1 MLRLEEKSLAARKE
15 MVTRMS
21 YPMVG
26 LGLNYSLIS
35 KNPMSASE
43 MNGGDMIMPMVTVT
57 LPVYRKKY
65 KAMQAE
71 ADLMKTASVQG
82 IQATSNALQTD
93 YFAAVQEYK
102 DAQRRIALYEG
113 QFNLA
118 TQSLNILLKSFS
130 ASGAG
135 LTDLLRV
142 RQQTLEYGL
151 KQIEAVADF
160 NTATAKLQRLMAYS
174 KF

>member
-1 MLRLEEKSLAARKE
+1 
-15 MVTRMS
+15 
-21 YPMVG
+21 
-26 LGLNYSLIS
+26 
-35 KNPMSASE
+35 
-43 MNGGDMIMPMVTVT
+43 MVTVT

-71 ADLMKTASVQG
+71 AELMKTATAQG
-82 IQATSNALQTD
+82 IQATSNALQVD

-102 DAQRRIALYEG
+102 DAQRRTALYES
-113 QFNLA
+113 QLNLA
-118 TQSLNILLKSFS
+118 NQSLNILLKSFS

-142 RQQTLEYGL
+142 RQQTLDYGL
-151 KQIEAVADF
+151 KQFEAVADF

-174 KF
+174 KIQ